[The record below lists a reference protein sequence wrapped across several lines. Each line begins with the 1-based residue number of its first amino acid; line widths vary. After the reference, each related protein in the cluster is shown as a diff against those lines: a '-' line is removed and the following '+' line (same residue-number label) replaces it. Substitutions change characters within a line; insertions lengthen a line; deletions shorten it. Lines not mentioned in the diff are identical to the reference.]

1 MSVADG
7 APPPSGRTRPNPWS
21 PLRVRLF
28 RALWIASLVSNV
40 GTYMHT
46 VAAGWVATD
55 LTDSPAL
62 ISLVQTAWAS
72 PGFLLALVAGAIA
85 DALDRRRVILVTQLV
100 AMALAVSLGVLD
112 ATGALDMPLLLLLTF
127 LLSAVLTVAAPAFM
141 AVTPDLVGPDDL
153 PQALGL
159 NAISTNLAQ
168 SAGPAV
174 AGALI
179 AFAGTGAVFTVNALS
194 FLGIVFVVLRHRLP
208 EVVVERESMG
218 AAMRTG
224 VRFVLAS
231 ARLRVLAVRLM
242 LTMVLSSALVAL
254 LPVVARSSLEV
265 SGGEFG
271 LLSAAMGVG
280 AVAAVWVLP
289 RLNARVSPDT
299 VASLAA
305 ASWAA
310 GVLVVALTGAPV
322 VAMAGLLLVGA
333 GMMATVNVLFA
344 AYTLLLPSWVR
355 GRASSV
361 AMLVVWLG
369 TSVGATAWGALAG
382 ATSVRSTLIASA
394 FAQVVVTVTSAWVL
408 PIVDRRTDEPAASDH
423 TPA

>member
-1 MSVADG
+1 VTRSDG
-7 APPPSGRTRPNPWS
+7 TATAGRARPNPWS

-174 AGALI
+174 AGAII
-179 AFAGTGAVFTVNALS
+179 AVAGTGAVFTVNALS

-208 EVVVERESMG
+208 VVEVEREPMG

-224 VRFVLAS
+224 VRFVVQS
-231 ARLRVLAVRLM
+231 PRLRVLAVRLL

-280 AVAAVWVLP
+280 AVAAVWLLP
-289 RLNARVSPDT
+289 RLNARVSPDV

-305 ASWAA
+305 GSWAA
-310 GVLVVALTGAPV
+310 GVLVVALITTPA

-382 ATSVRSTLIASA
+382 GTSVRTTLVASA
-394 FAQVVVTVTSAWVL
+394 VAQVAVTVVSGWVL
-408 PIVDRRTDEPAASDH
+408 PIVDRRAPEPAATEH

>member
-1 MSVADG
+1 
-7 APPPSGRTRPNPWS
+7 
-21 PLRVRLF
+21 
-28 RALWIASLVSNV
+28 
-40 GTYMHT
+40 
-46 VAAGWVATD
+46 
-55 LTDSPAL
+55 
-62 ISLVQTAWAS
+62 
-72 PGFLLALVAGAIA
+72 
-85 DALDRRRVILVTQLV
+85 VILVTQLV

-179 AFAGTGAVFTVNALS
+179 AVAGTGAVFTVNALS

-208 EVVVERESMG
+208 EVTVEREPMG

-224 VRFVLAS
+224 VRFVLDS
-231 ARLRVLAVRLM
+231 PRLRVLAVRLM

-280 AVAAVWVLP
+280 AVVAVWLLP
-289 RLNARVSPDT
+289 RLNARVSPDV

-305 ASWAA
+305 GSWAA
-310 GVLVVALTGAPV
+310 GVLVVALTTTPA

-394 FAQVVVTVTSAWVL
+394 LAQVVVTVASAWVL
-408 PIVDRRTDEPAASDH
+408 PIVDRHTNEPAASDH

>member
-1 MSVADG
+1 MTRSDG
-7 APPPSGRTRPNPWS
+7 TATAGRARPNPWS

-85 DALDRRRVILVTQLV
+85 AALDRRRVILVTQLV

-174 AGALI
+174 AGAII
-179 AFAGTGAVFTVNALS
+179 AVAGTGAVFTVNALS

-208 EVVVERESMG
+208 VVEVEREPMG

-224 VRFVLAS
+224 VRFVVQS
-231 ARLRVLAVRLM
+231 PRLRVLAVRLL

-280 AVAAVWVLP
+280 AVAAVWLLP
-289 RLNARVSPDT
+289 RLNARVSPDV

-305 ASWAA
+305 GSWAA
-310 GVLVVALTGAPV
+310 GVRVVALTTTPA

-382 ATSVRSTLIASA
+382 GTSVRTTLVASA
-394 FAQVVVTVTSAWVL
+394 VAQVAVTVVSGWVL
-408 PIVDRRTDEPAASDH
+408 PIVDRRAPEPAATEH

>member
-1 MSVADG
+1 MTRSDG
-7 APPPSGRTRPNPWS
+7 TATAGRARPNPWS

-174 AGALI
+174 AGAII
-179 AFAGTGAVFTVNALS
+179 AVAGTGAVFTVNALS

-208 EVVVERESMG
+208 VVEVEREPMG

-224 VRFVLAS
+224 VRFVVQS
-231 ARLRVLAVRLM
+231 PRLRVLAVRLL

-280 AVAAVWVLP
+280 AVAAVWLLP
-289 RLNARVSPDT
+289 RLNARVSPDV

-305 ASWAA
+305 GSWAA
-310 GVLVVALTGAPV
+310 GVLVVALITTPA

-382 ATSVRSTLIASA
+382 GTSVRTTLVASA
-394 FAQVVVTVTSAWVL
+394 VAQVAVTVVSGWVL
-408 PIVDRRTDEPAASDH
+408 PIVDRRAPEPAATEH

>member
-1 MSVADG
+1 VTRSDG
-7 APPPSGRTRPNPWS
+7 TATAGRARPNPWS

-174 AGALI
+174 AGAII
-179 AFAGTGAVFTVNALS
+179 AVAGTGAVFTVNALS

-208 EVVVERESMG
+208 VVEVEREPMG

-224 VRFVLAS
+224 VRFVVQS
-231 ARLRVLAVRLM
+231 PRLRVLAVRLL

-280 AVAAVWVLP
+280 AVAAVWLLP
-289 RLNARVSPDT
+289 RLNARVSPDV

-305 ASWAA
+305 GSWAA
-310 GVLVVALTGAPV
+310 GVLVVALTTTPA

-382 ATSVRSTLIASA
+382 GTSVRTTLVASA
-394 FAQVVVTVTSAWVL
+394 VAQVAVTVVSGWVL
-408 PIVDRRTDEPAASDH
+408 PIVDRRAPEPAATEH

>member
-1 MSVADG
+1 MTRSDG
-7 APPPSGRTRPNPWS
+7 TATAGRARPNPWS

-72 PGFLLALVAGAIA
+72 PGFLLALVASAIA

-174 AGALI
+174 AGAII
-179 AFAGTGAVFTVNALS
+179 AVAGTGAVFTVNALS

-208 EVVVERESMG
+208 VVEVEREPMG

-224 VRFVLAS
+224 VRFVVQS
-231 ARLRVLAVRLM
+231 PRLRVLAVRLL

-280 AVAAVWVLP
+280 AVAAVWLLP
-289 RLNARVSPDT
+289 RLNARVSPDV

-305 ASWAA
+305 GSWAA
-310 GVLVVALTGAPV
+310 GVLVVALTTTPA

-382 ATSVRSTLIASA
+382 GTSVRTTLVASA
-394 FAQVVVTVTSAWVL
+394 VAQVAVTVVSGWVL
-408 PIVDRRTDEPAASDH
+408 PIVDRRAPEPAATEH

>member
-1 MSVADG
+1 MTRSDG
-7 APPPSGRTRPNPWS
+7 TATAGRARPNPWS

-174 AGALI
+174 AGAII
-179 AFAGTGAVFTVNALS
+179 AVAGTGAVFTVNALS

-208 EVVVERESMG
+208 VVEVEREPMG

-224 VRFVLAS
+224 VRFVVQS
-231 ARLRVLAVRLM
+231 PRLRVLAVRLL

-280 AVAAVWVLP
+280 AVAAVWLLP
-289 RLNARVSPDT
+289 RLNARVSPDV

-305 ASWAA
+305 GSWAA
-310 GVLVVALTGAPV
+310 GVLVVALTTTPA

-382 ATSVRSTLIASA
+382 GTSVRTTLVASA
-394 FAQVVVTVTSAWVL
+394 VAQVAVTVVSGWVL
-408 PIVDRRTDEPAASDH
+408 PIVDRRAPEPAATEH

>member
-1 MSVADG
+1 MTRSDG
-7 APPPSGRTRPNPWS
+7 TATAGRTRPNPWS

-141 AVTPDLVGPDDL
+141 AVTPDLVGPEDL

-174 AGALI
+174 AGAII
-179 AFAGTGAVFTVNALS
+179 AVAGTGAVFTVNALS

-208 EVVVERESMG
+208 VVEVEREPMG

-224 VRFVLAS
+224 VRFVVQS
-231 ARLRVLAVRLM
+231 PRLRVLAVRLL

-280 AVAAVWVLP
+280 AVAAVWLLP
-289 RLNARVSPDT
+289 RLNARVSPDV

-305 ASWAA
+305 GSWAA
-310 GVLVVALTGAPV
+310 GVLVVALTTTPA

-344 AYTLLLPSWVR
+344 AYTLRLPSWVR

-382 ATSVRSTLIASA
+382 GTSVRTTLVASA
-394 FAQVVVTVTSAWVL
+394 VAQVAVTVVSGWVL
-408 PIVDRRTDEPAASDH
+408 PIVDRRAPEPAATEH

>member
-1 MSVADG
+1 VSVADG
-7 APPPSGRTRPNPWS
+7 ASSPSGRARPNPWS

-28 RALWIASLVSNV
+28 RSLWIASLVSNV

-179 AFAGTGAVFTVNALS
+179 AVAGTGAVFTVNALS

-208 EVVVERESMG
+208 EVTVEREPMG

-224 VRFVLAS
+224 VRFVLDS
-231 ARLRVLAVRLM
+231 PRLRVLAVRLM

-280 AVAAVWVLP
+280 AVVAVWLLP
-289 RLNARVSPDT
+289 RLNARVSPDV

-305 ASWAA
+305 GSWAA
-310 GVLVVALTGAPV
+310 GVLVVALTTTPA

-394 FAQVVVTVTSAWVL
+394 LAQVVVTVASAWVL
-408 PIVDRRTDEPAASDH
+408 PIVDRHTNEPAASDH